1 MAQDRKAGDTST
13 ASGKMRAA
21 IPLAKKDDVED
32 VAWALQTAEATW
44 SRGDRA
50 DALKWI
56 RRAAEAASEAEHDDR
71 ALELAKAAADVAS
84 LLASPA
90 TAGLHAAESPKITTT
105 SSPPPAPQGG
115 AARGVAAPTPS
126 RVGANVPSL
135 PRSGQKSPTPP
146 RVTPGIPASKRGGRR
161 SSPSFTD
168 ETTLPGITAAMEPPR
183 SKRLSATNET
193 AKKKGRLSKPAAD
206 EIPPAPL
213 TSRTP
218 SSTDDIEAWPSTS
231 GIEVHEDEDDVQHT
245 RIGTPA
251 YRQTAER
258 ASSRAPA
265 PMPPFAP
272 LVMSQAVRVVV
283 WRGADGVHVA
293 PAGTQVAAI
302 GVEAIL
308 VAIDPVADLAAWLTN
323 K

>member
-1 MAQDRKAGDTST
+1 MAQDRKAGDGNTP
-13 ASGKMRAA
+13 SGKMRAA
-21 IPLAKKDDVED
+21 IPLAKKDDIED

-90 TAGLHAAESPKITTT
+90 TAGLHVAPESPKITTT
-105 SSPPPAPQGG
+105 SSPPPAPQ
-115 AARGVAAPTPS
+115 ASTARGIAAPTPS
-126 RVGANVPSL
+126 RVGTNAPSL

-146 RVTPGIPASKRGGRR
+146 RVMAGIPASKRGGRR

-168 ETTLPGITAAMEPPR
+168 ETTLPGITAMEPPR

-193 AKKKGRLSKPAAD
+193 AKKKGRLSKPSAD
-206 EIPPAPL
+206 EIAPAPL
-213 TSRTP
+213 TSRAP
-218 SSTDDIEAWPSTS
+218 SSTDDLEAWPPSTS
-231 GIEVHEDEDDVQHT
+231 GIEVHEDDDVQHT
-245 RIGTPA
+245 RIGAPA

-272 LVMSQAVRVVV
+272 LVMSQAVRVIV